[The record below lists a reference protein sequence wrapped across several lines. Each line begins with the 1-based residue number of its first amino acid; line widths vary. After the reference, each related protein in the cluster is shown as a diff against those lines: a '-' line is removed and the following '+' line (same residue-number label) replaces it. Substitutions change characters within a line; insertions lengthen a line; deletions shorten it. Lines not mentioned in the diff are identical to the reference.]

1 MELHIHNYG
10 TMWVDRDLFQMWLV
24 MTDYYGS
31 ETEHQE
37 AMDAAGAR
45 WDDLKELFE
54 AGNLNVC
61 ATILDGSVLLCSYVS
76 TCVIVPIKKLS
87 ACLECPDVSAQKK

>member
-10 TMWVDRDLFQMWLV
+10 KMWVDRVLFQMWLV

-45 WDDLKELFE
+45 WDGLKELFE
-54 AGNLNVC
+54 ARNPEHVRRHIGWLGFTVQ
-61 ATILDGSVLLCSYVS
+61 LRFQLV
-76 TCVIVPIKKLS
+76 
-87 ACLECPDVSAQKK
+87 

>member
-1 MELHIHNYG
+1 
-10 TMWVDRDLFQMWLV
+10 MWVDRDLFQMWLV

-54 AGNLNVC
+54 ARNPERVRRHIGWLGFTVQ
-61 ATILDGSVLLCSYVS
+61 LRFQLV
-76 TCVIVPIKKLS
+76 
-87 ACLECPDVSAQKK
+87 